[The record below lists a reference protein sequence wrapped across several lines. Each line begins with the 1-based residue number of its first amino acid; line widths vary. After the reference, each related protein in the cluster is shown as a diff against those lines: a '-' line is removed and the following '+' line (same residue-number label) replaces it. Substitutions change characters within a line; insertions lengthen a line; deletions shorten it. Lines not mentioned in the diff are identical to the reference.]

1 MIRRYLLAGAALPLL
16 FACTP
21 SGNNQA
27 SSQAQS
33 TAAPAAMTVQQAAQ
47 TFGLIGT
54 WAPDCSQ
61 PPSTDNEHDIYA
73 LNSDGTVGL
82 QYNDGP
88 GFEPNTYNWTQAV
101 LVDPDTL
108 QIDGIFSG
116 DNTAQHTVLQK
127 NSAGQMRV
135 FGNVDGTGKILV
147 QNGTFANSSGGP
159 PWVTKCSS

>member
-16 FACTP
+16 FACAP

-61 PPSTDNEHDIYA
+61 PPSTDDEHDIYS
-73 LNSDGTVGL
+73 LESDGTVGL
-82 QYNDGP
+82 RYDDGP
-88 GFEPNTYNWTQAV
+88 DIEPNRYNWTQAV

-108 QIDGIFSG
+108 QIDGVFYG

-127 NSAGQMRV
+127 NGAGQMRV
-135 FGNVDGTGKILV
+135 FGNVDGSGKILV
-147 QNGTFANSSGGP
+147 QNGTFANGSGGP